1 MPWAVRQVGLLCPV
15 ARGSRGANAA
25 GGRGWP
31 VPSRGRAAGLR
42 GCCRR
47 SGAGWKGVGLGS
59 AAPRASGL
67 KNVGLAALTLSPR
80 GHTHTRSLCR
90 IWNPGPF
97 ADGALPC
104 NLLRAFISGVIKAWL
119 KTRASSCAAFGLTS
133 TRAARLGV
141 GAGEPLPGPHEAP
154 QRRPRGQGEGG
165 RPRGAP
171 GPPGCS
177 AAAGAGWLRPP
188 QRRRLPRLF
197 PLWLF
202 RKAAL
207 LTPPNF
213 TFIFERA

>member
-1 MPWAVRQVGLLCPV
+1 MWGW
-15 ARGSRGANAA
+15 GALPH
-25 GGRGWP
+25 GRP
-31 VPSRGRAAGLR
+31 
-42 GCCRR
+42 
-47 SGAGWKGVGLGS
+47 
-59 AAPRASGL
+59 GL
-67 KNVGLAALTLSPR
+67 KTWAWQLSPSPPAY
-80 GHTHTRSLCR
+80 THTRSLCR
-90 IWNPGPF
+90 IWNPDPF

-119 KTRASSCAAFGLTS
+119 KTRASSSAAFRLTS
-133 TRAARLGV
+133 TRAAGLDA

-154 QRRPRGQGEGG
+154 QQRPCGQGEGG

-188 QRRRLPRLF
+188 QRRGLSRLF

-202 RKAAL
+202 RKASP

-213 TFIFERA
+213 TFIFERAWFISHDLPVPPICKAEPAPLRLVCC